1 MVVKGSI
8 GETCTVEAKIVG
20 IRVLEEGTFYDLEV
34 NDIIVHGV
42 EDQLINFSDYY
53 ADPAVYDHMLQEA
66 VIPEEPAEITGL
78 PVDDEWS
85 RPAPKKRGRP
95 RKATVEDL
103 VKRAKGGDPE

>member
-34 NDIIVHGV
+34 NDVIVHGV
-42 EDQLINFSDYY
+42 DENLISFSDYF
-53 ADPAVYDHMLQEA
+53 ADPAEYDYKLQEA

-85 RPAPKKRGRP
+85 RPVPKKRGRP

-103 VKRAKGGDPE
+103 VKRAKGGDPV

>member
-34 NDIIVHGV
+34 NDIKVYEV
-42 EDQLINFSDYY
+42 EENLINFSDYF
-53 ADPAVYDHMLQEA
+53 ADPAEYDHKLQEA

-85 RPAPKKRGRP
+85 RPVPKKRGRP

-103 VKRAKGGDPE
+103 VKRAKEGDPE

>member
-20 IRVLEEGTFYDLEV
+20 IRVLEEGTFYDLELNGV
-34 NDIIVHGV
+34 IVHGV
-42 EDQLINFSDYY
+42 EEQLINFSDYF
-53 ADPAVYDHMLQEA
+53 ADPAEYDYKLQETA
-66 VIPEEPAEITGL
+66 FPEEPAEITGL

-103 VKRAKGGDPE
+103 VKRAKEGDHE

>member
-8 GETCTVEAKIVG
+8 GEMCTVEARITEIHITADKVIY
-20 IRVLEEGTFYDLEV
+20 RLEV
-34 NDIIVHGV
+34 NGYQVMSD
-42 EDQLINFSDYY
+42 ESFINFSDYFV
-53 ADPAVYDHMLQEA
+53 DPAEYDYKLQEA

-85 RPAPKKRGRP
+85 RPVSKKRGRP

-103 VKRAKGGDPE
+103 VKRAKGSDPE

>member
-34 NDIIVHGV
+34 NDVIVHGV
-42 EDQLINFSDYY
+42 EEQMINFSDYFV
-53 ADPAVYDHMLQEA
+53 DPAEYDYKLQEA

-85 RPAPKKRGRP
+85 RPVPKKRGRP

-103 VKRAKGGDPE
+103 VKRAKEGDQE